1 VTQPEPAQEAAG
13 LMAEIAAGREAA
25 LARLIGLMGRDIAVF
40 AGRYLGNT
48 ADGEDIAQEVFL
60 RVWRMAAR
68 YDPARAKVS
77 TWIYRITVN
86 LCIDRQRRNRFW
98 RLFGRDQASDL
109 ADMLA
114 DPAPGTVAVIAGR
127 ETLARVQASIASLPE
142 RQRMAIMLSAVAGLD
157 GPQIAQAMGASAGA
171 VEQLLVRARRQLRRD
186 VGDDDD
192 GR

>member
-1 VTQPEPAQEAAG
+1 
-13 LMAEIAAGREAA
+13 MAEIAAGREAA
-25 LARLIGLMGRDIAVF
+25 LARLIGLMGRDVAVF
-40 AGRYLGNT
+40 AGRYLGN
-48 ADGEDIAQEVFL
+48 AAEGEDIAQEVFL

-68 YDPARAKVS
+68 YDPARSKVS

-98 RLFGRDQASDL
+98 QLFGRDQASDL

-127 ETLARVQASIASLPE
+127 QTLARVQASIATLPE